1 MNKTSVNNNKTIYY
15 HGTKAD
21 LKKGDLIKIG
31 YHSNYGKKS
40 KFCIFFCYNGGS
52 SLGSRTCTRRYVR

>member
-21 LKKGDLIKIG
+21 LKKGYLIKIG
-31 YHSNYGKKS
+31 YHSNYGKK
-40 KFCIFFCYNGGS
+40 KQILYIFLLQWRQQFGEQNLHKEIC
-52 SLGSRTCTRRYVR
+52 

>member
-1 MNKTSVNNNKTIYY
+1 MNKTTVNNNKTIYY

-31 YHSNYGKKS
+31 YHSNYGKK
-40 KFCIFFCYNGGS
+40 KQILYIFLLQWRQQFGEQNLHKEIC
-52 SLGSRTCTRRYVR
+52 

>member
-31 YHSNYGKKS
+31 YHSNYGKK
-40 KFCIFFCYNGGS
+40 KQILYIFLLQWRQQFGEQNLHKEIC
-52 SLGSRTCTRRYVR
+52 

>member
-31 YHSNYGKKS
+31 YHSNYGKK
-40 KFCIFFCYNGGS
+40 KQILYIFLLQWRQRFGEQNLHKEIC
-52 SLGSRTCTRRYVR
+52 

>member
-31 YHSNYGKKS
+31 YHSNYGKK
-40 KFCIFFCYNGGS
+40 KQILYNFLLQWRQQFGEQN
-52 SLGSRTCTRRYVR
+52 LHKEIC

>member
-31 YHSNYGKKS
+31 YHSNYGKK
-40 KFCIFFCYNGGS
+40 KQILYIFLLQWRQQFGEQNLYKEIC
-52 SLGSRTCTRRYVR
+52 

>member
-31 YHSNYGKKS
+31 YHSNYGKK
-40 KFCIFFCYNGGS
+40 KQILYIFLLQWRQQFGEQNFHKEIC
-52 SLGSRTCTRRYVR
+52 

>member
-21 LKKGDLIKIG
+21 LKKGDLIKWRQQFGEQNLHKEI
-31 YHSNYGKKS
+31 
-40 KFCIFFCYNGGS
+40 C
-52 SLGSRTCTRRYVR
+52 